1 MAGFD
6 RSKFKATPLNTLEKQ
21 EKEQNEKRNFGF
33 EGLQFLTCEN
43 GENLIRIYPCH
54 PDGPGESFAEP
65 KTVTFLEVKVPKKEG
80 NKIIEGEFEL
90 KNKPIF
96 NAKVHGNYEKDLVE
110 EYMTFAK
117 LIVIPELFTEK
128 KDQDLAWNK
137 VIGYKAGTK
146 YIPGIK
152 PIDTWCMY
160 VDKFGGKKNGFGIL
174 EVKKTVVNKLRE
186 EAAKLIGA
194 DDTVMPDPYT
204 DPDVGVRA
212 IITYDPEAEQIE
224 NYYKVR
230 LEMKKEGL
238 NFSLVPTP
246 LTDEQLESFMKLDSL
261 HKRYRNAYKRSDFE
275 YQLEGLK
282 RFDEKIGL
290 QVFAY
295 DAWLDICEE
304 ISNMI
309 PEDEPENPATDETKV
324 RNSAPSDEL
333 PWELNKEEEQR
344 GIDFQKKLE
353 EQKKEEAAKRAA
365 KLPSKN
371 QGTNPKTS
379 LEDRLAKLRNKT

>member
-6 RSKFKATPLNTLEKQ
+6 RSKFKATPLNKLEEQ
-21 EKEQNEKRNFGF
+21 DKEQSEKRNFGF
-33 EGLQFLTCEN
+33 DGVKFLSCET
-43 GENLIRIYPCH
+43 GDNLIRIYPCH

-65 KTVTFLEVKVPKKEG
+65 KTVNFLEVRVPKKENG
-80 NKIIEGEFEL
+80 KVIDGEFET

-110 EYMTFAK
+110 EYISFAK
-117 LIVIPELFTEK
+117 TVVIPELYPEK
-128 KDQDLAWNK
+128 KDRDLAWNK
-137 VIGYKAGTK
+137 VIGYKSGNK
-146 YIPGIK
+146 FVPGIK

-160 VDKFGGKKNGFGIL
+160 AEKYGGKNSGFGIL
-174 EVKKTVVNKLRE
+174 EVKRSVVNKLRE
-186 EAAKLIGA
+186 EAAKLIGS
-194 DDTVMPDPYT
+194 DQTVMPDPYT
-204 DPDVGVRA
+204 DPDEGVRA
-212 IITYDPEAEQIE
+212 IITYNPDEELIE

-246 LTDEQLESFMKLDSL
+246 LSDEELESFMKLDSL
-261 HKRYRNAYKRSDFE
+261 HKKYRNAYKRSDFE